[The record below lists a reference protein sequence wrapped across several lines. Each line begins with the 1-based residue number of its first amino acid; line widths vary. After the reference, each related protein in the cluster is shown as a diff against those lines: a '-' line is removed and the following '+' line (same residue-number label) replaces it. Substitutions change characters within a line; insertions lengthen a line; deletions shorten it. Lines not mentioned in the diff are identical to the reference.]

1 MNEFQAGLQSFMD
14 QLIKLSSIFILPDW
28 NDVIRHMLPAAIVL
42 MVLGP
47 IITLLVLYW
56 LYQWLHMPRFRVRP
70 AELGP
75 VPVPRDEAG
84 LPLVPASV
92 PYCSFDG
99 LLYPGRVTRCSECRQ
114 ELTVRCPI
122 DDTLRPAT
130 EQTCT
135 ACGTRYVLGASDT
148 SIAVQ
153 RRSGPPAGGQAVA

>member
-1 MNEFQAGLQSFMD
+1 MNEFQAGLQGFVD

-84 LPLVPASV
+84 LPLVPAVGAVLLLRWPAVSRPRDALQRV
-92 PYCSFDG
+92 SPGADG
-99 LLYPGRVTRCSECRQ
+99 ALPDR
-114 ELTVRCPI
+114 
-122 DDTLRPAT
+122 
-130 EQTCT
+130 
-135 ACGTRYVLGASDT
+135 
-148 SIAVQ
+148 
-153 RRSGPPAGGQAVA
+153 